1 MESATEPGRRE
12 QNKRRTHEALIH
24 AAARLFQE
32 NGYEATTV
40 RDIAAAAGVGE
51 RTFFRYFPSKE
62 SLILQ
67 HVRDFIPMLEEA
79 IRARPQG
86 ETPLAALRNAVLELA
101 GRDDWAA
108 GILLAGPQ
116 PLSTAPSGRGERFLL
131 FDLEEAVAS
140 AFLDR
145 MTVDGADPAAPE
157 SVLRASVLARAGV
170 GVLRALRLT
179 YARLPEAKRD
189 EIGVLDFAD
198 AAFATLTDAE
208 AGTS

>member
-67 HVRDFIPMLEEA
+67 HVRDFIPLLEEA

-86 ETPLAALRNAVLELA
+86 ETPSGPCATPSWNSPVATTGPPGSSSPDRSPCRPLRQGAANASSC
-101 GRDDWAA
+101 
-108 GILLAGPQ
+108 
-116 PLSTAPSGRGERFLL
+116 STWRKPSHRRSWT
-131 FDLEEAVAS
+131 A
-140 AFLDR
+140 
-145 MTVDGADPAAPE
+145 
-157 SVLRASVLARAGV
+157 
-170 GVLRALRLT
+170 
-179 YARLPEAKRD
+179 
-189 EIGVLDFAD
+189 
-198 AAFATLTDAE
+198 
-208 AGTS
+208 